1 MTFLLKISGKNWLDI
16 SNPTSNK
23 GTAIQFLQKEMNIT
37 PEQTMVFGD
46 YLNDLEMLE
55 AAYYSYAM
63 KNAHENVKKTARF
76 ITESNTNLGVEKIIQ
91 QVIEAKAG

>member
-1 MTFLLKISGKNWLDI
+1 MLEKHKSENKLLEAQRLDER
-16 SNPTSNK
+16 TR
-23 GTAIQFLQKEMNIT
+23 F
-37 PEQTMVFGD
+37 
-46 YLNDLEMLE
+46 DLEMLE

-91 QVIEAKAG
+91 QVIKAKAG

>member
-1 MTFLLKISGKNWLDI
+1 
-16 SNPTSNK
+16 
-23 GTAIQFLQKEMNIT
+23 MNIT

-63 KNAHENVKKTARF
+63 KNAHADIKKNARF

>member
-1 MTFLLKISGKNWLDI
+1 
-16 SNPTSNK
+16 
-23 GTAIQFLQKEMNIT
+23 
-37 PEQTMVFGD
+37 
-46 YLNDLEMLE
+46 MLE